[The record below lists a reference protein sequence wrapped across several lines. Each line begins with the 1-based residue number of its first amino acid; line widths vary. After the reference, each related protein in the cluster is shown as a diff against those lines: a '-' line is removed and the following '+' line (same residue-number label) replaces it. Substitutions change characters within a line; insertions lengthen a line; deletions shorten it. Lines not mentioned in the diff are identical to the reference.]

1 MKKTIAFLLVS
12 CMLISLA
19 ACGGGGAA
27 ATTAPHDSES
37 ARAPVEDTAAASTA
51 VSSDLKGEA
60 YAEQTAVQMII
71 DQAQKMSMEE
81 LAAKAIAESIDGHFT
96 AISDDETVKAAMDK
110 FVQYLTTLNSHYNL
124 TYEWEISTEDRILA
138 QTAADSVMEQGK
150 WSAVLVSDGLQ
161 THQKMKDRAM
171 LDVFIPG
178 KWIEDNGYFV
188 GDYSGYLPV
197 LTKVE
202 ALAFNC
208 TGKDTFN
215 TCWDFVADGIKPFEM
230 PAVYEDSFLMM
241 LTRADYAA
249 HIRESFA
256 YLSSEQKALFQPV
269 VEEMAPLAQAM
280 GLSEDG
286 AYALAWLKLWTA
298 KSQPCSSTEEIMNL
312 LTSRNGE
319 GQCGMVD
326 YTAIGT
332 SFQNTNNS
340 ASNMKVAAYEP
351 VYNGFGGYA
360 HSEYAFVADNATM
373 PWTACAF
380 IAYITTTQDGFS
392 AWGRSPGV
400 YSGNSVLAA
409 ETMSVFGHDKGGYSG
424 NGADVLYPVKN
435 DKGIEW
441 WRSFGKVV
449 TEDFEYID
457 SVTFTIGSWLKTLP
471 KGE

>member
-1 MKKTIAFLLVS
+1 MKKTIAFLLAS

-19 ACGGGGAA
+19 ACSGGAA
-27 ATTAPHDSES
+27 ALTAPRESE
-37 ARAPVEDTAAASTA
+37 ATRVPAEDFSMATDIPFEQEDA
-51 VSSDLKGEA
+51 LEA
-60 YAEQTAVQMII
+60 ELSMVQMII
-71 DQAQKMSMEE
+71 EQAQSMTMEE
-81 LAAKAIAESIDGHFT
+81 LAAKAIAESNDGHFS

-110 FVQYLTTLNSHYNL
+110 FIQYLTTLNSHYNVS
-124 TYEWEISTEDRILA
+124 YEWEISTEDRILEQA
-138 QTAADSVMEQGK
+138 AADSVMEEGQ
-150 WSAVLVSDGLQ
+150 WSAVLVSDGVQ
-161 THQKMKDRAM
+161 TYRKMKDRQM
-171 LDVFIPG
+171 LDVFIPQ
-178 KWIEDNGYFV
+178 KWREDNGFFA
-188 GDYSGYLPV
+188 GDEVGYLPV

-202 ALAFNC
+202 AMAYNS
-208 TGKDTFN
+208 TGKETFN
-215 TCWDFVADGIKPFEM
+215 TCWDFVAEGRNPF
-230 PAVYEDSFLMM
+230 AVPDAYADSFLMM

-249 HIRESFA
+249 YIRESFDNLGA
-256 YLSSEQKALFQPV
+256 AQKEQFQPMV
-269 VEEMAPLAQAM
+269 DEMVPLAEAM
-280 GLSEDG
+280 ELGEDG
-286 AYALAWLKLWTA
+286 AYALAWIKLWTA
-298 KSQPCSSTEEIMNL
+298 KGQPCSSTEEIMNL

-326 YTAIGT
+326 YTSIGT

-360 HSEYAFVADNATM
+360 HSEYAFVTDNATM

-409 ETMSVFGHDKGGYSG
+409 ETMSVFGHDKGGYFG

-471 KGE
+471 VSE